1 MIKIREL
8 RQKQGITQEEL
19 SKLLDV
25 GQSTVAMWENGTN
38 MPRSDKL
45 PELAKVLGCEIS
57 DLFGNES
64 EVVKNG

>member
-1 MIKIREL
+1 MKIKNKRMSLNMTQDEL
-8 RQKQGITQEEL
+8 AEEL
-19 SKLLDV
+19 NVSRA
-25 GQSTVAMWENGTN
+25 TIAMWETGKA

-64 EVVKNG
+64 EAG